1 MTLAERVT
9 LWHLETFPNATAQD
23 IADKALEEVLELN
36 SAHGDQ
42 EVAEEMADVYLCIL
56 ALAGRGKRL
65 LLESIGFA
73 PCFQSFIDSNVV
85 EFFQNRS
92 QHA

>member
-23 IADKALEEVLELN
+23 IADNALEEVLELN

-56 ALAGRGKRL
+56 ALAGRGNID
-65 LLESIGFA
+65 LESAAESKFRINQERARRGRWA
-73 PCFQSFIDSNVV
+73 
-85 EFFQNRS
+85 R
-92 QHA
+92 